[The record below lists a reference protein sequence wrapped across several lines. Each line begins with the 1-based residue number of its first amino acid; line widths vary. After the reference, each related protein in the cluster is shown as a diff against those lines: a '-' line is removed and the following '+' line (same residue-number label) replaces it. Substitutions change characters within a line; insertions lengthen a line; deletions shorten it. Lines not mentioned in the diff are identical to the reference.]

1 MSLPLSWQSHYC
13 ISDLNPAAQGAS
25 LTEGKRGKRSKK
37 QNGETNGTNGEARSG
52 SPKSEEEPEL
62 VVNAPEKVAKVYK
75 YMLCVMLCICVM
87 YLSTPGVYIWGDS
100 NCIGSIKVFILYSS
114 IVIFT

>member
-1 MSLPLSWQSHYC
+1 MKYFNLYRSYCIAYFFLNHNC

-37 QNGETNGTNGEARSG
+37 QNGETNGTNGEPRSG

-62 VVNAPEKVAKVYK
+62 VSVPEKKAANKVCK
-75 YMLCVMLCICVM
+75 QGLISDCVRACMRM
-87 YLSTPGVYIWGDS
+87 
-100 NCIGSIKVFILYSS
+100 
-114 IVIFT
+114 